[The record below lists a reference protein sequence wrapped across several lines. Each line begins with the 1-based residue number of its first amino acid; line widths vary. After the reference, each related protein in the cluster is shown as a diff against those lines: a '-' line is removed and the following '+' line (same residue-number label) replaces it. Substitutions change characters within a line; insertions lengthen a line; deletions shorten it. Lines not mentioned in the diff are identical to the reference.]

1 MLYYLLCF
9 SRRGLADR
17 LSREK
22 PIILRPAS
30 HFAAGRR
37 DASAPEFARRRRVDR
52 GDLHPA
58 TPASAAPAASPR
70 FARWRD
76 MQMQFVTCHQAM
88 EDNNDEIFDGQNEA
102 VQSQVSLP
110 QDIQRII
117 IGFLPGRTVLK
128 FCSVCK
134 FWRDCIVEPAF
145 VDHHLNCA
153 LRFRQAIACFTSV
166 DNGLIQ
172 MYMFDPITVNFKRTE
187 PVFSSRFHMSQPC
200 NGMVCAY
207 DLKGAAEV
215 LNPTTR
221 KHLTLPASESV
232 YQAQYS
238 EYFLGYVH
246 STKEYKVVALRHW
259 IKHLTFEVCTIGTL
273 SWRTVRGSEEE
284 ELLKTTKPVVVNDE
298 MHWLLLD
305 DESSYF
311 TRKILS
317 FNLTDEKFSYL
328 DVPDSVRDRDLELV
342 EGEGK
347 LHLWSMPCKGAA
359 YTESEIWLADST
371 RQFWVHLHN
380 IAHPS
385 VLGTK
390 PFFMYKSK
398 LFLGSQKRFIYIDIL
413 DGTVCYVDIPSGENI
428 ISSGMHRLGELN
440 DIINRFSLCWVIIK
454 RLWTIFSC
462 CWIFLNK
469 NSTFTRCHQVVLSS
483 CAILQAGEE
492 NNKLSV
498 EDVYRRHKQ
507 DSAGAMK

>member
-1 MLYYLLCF
+1 MLT
-9 SRRGLADR
+9 
-17 LSREK
+17 K
-22 PIILRPAS
+22 PFTLVA
-30 HFAAGRR
+30 
-37 DASAPEFARRRRVDR
+37 V
-52 GDLHPA
+52 
-58 TPASAAPAASPR
+58 
-70 FARWRD
+70 
-76 MQMQFVTCHQAM
+76 VTCHQAM
-88 EDNNDEIFDGQNEA
+88 EDNNDEILDGQNEE
-102 VQSQVSLP
+102 VQSQVSHP

-166 DNGLIQ
+166 DNGLVQ

-305 DESSYF
+305 DESSHF

-428 ISSGMHRLGELN
+428 ISSGMFVESFVPALTGTGLVNSMTLLTGSRYAGSSSRGSGPSSRAAGSSSTRTRRSPAASRWSSAVVQSSKRAKRT
-440 DIINRFSLCWVIIK
+440 INLVWKMYTEGTSKIQQGL
-454 RLWTIFSC
+454 
-462 CWIFLNK
+462 
-469 NSTFTRCHQVVLSS
+469 
-483 CAILQAGEE
+483 
-492 NNKLSV
+492 
-498 EDVYRRHKQ
+498 
-507 DSAGAMK
+507 